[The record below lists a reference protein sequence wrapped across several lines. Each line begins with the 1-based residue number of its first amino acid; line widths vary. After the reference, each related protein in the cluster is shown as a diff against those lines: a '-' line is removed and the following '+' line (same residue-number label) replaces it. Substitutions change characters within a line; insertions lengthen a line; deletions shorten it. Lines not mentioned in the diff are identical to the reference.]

1 MEARH
6 IRWILREAK
15 RRGLVVRKAPAHYA
29 KPGKRIGGSKRTHG
43 PDKWMNAMNVKLWL
57 WQKGE
62 VGDDK
67 GTT

>member
-15 RRGLVVRKAPAHYA
+15 RRGLVVQKAPAHYVR
-29 KPGKRIGGSKRTHG
+29 PGKRIGGGKRRNNWK
-43 PDKWMNAMNVKLWL
+43 DAANVKLWL